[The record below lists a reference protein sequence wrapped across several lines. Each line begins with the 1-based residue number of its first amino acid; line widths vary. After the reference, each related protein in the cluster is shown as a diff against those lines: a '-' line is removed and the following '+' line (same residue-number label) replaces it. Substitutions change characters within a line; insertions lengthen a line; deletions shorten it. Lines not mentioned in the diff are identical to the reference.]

1 MALNPDLLEILA
13 CPACKEPVEP
23 NEDQSWLVCARCRL
37 RYPVRDD
44 IPIMLPEEASPLED

>member
-1 MALNPDLLEILA
+1 MALSPDLLEILA

-23 NEDQSWLVCARCRL
+23 SQDRLWLVCARCQL